1 MNDKNQLI
9 PLEELGIAISQNSAL
24 DDELT
29 KSSDYLPQ
37 IRVYGSESTIVKE
50 GKFPMGHLGLYVTA
64 ENVIDLGGQVDCLV
78 INKRPRA
85 SIVTGDTPVSFY
97 GVWNNEKREWDCS
110 RPEFQDTKDRAKAKE
125 QGYLAGYEFLLYV
138 PSVQK
143 YGLFLMGNPTLR
155 RESPNMVALV
165 GKAATA
171 KVKLIKTA
179 KFTWHGITIFE
190 CTTPF
195 EIPSIEDMLS
205 KNRDFMN
212 PASSKVELADDGE
225 SSDRAR

>member
-1 MNDKNQLI
+1 MNELI
-9 PLEELGIAISQNSAL
+9 PLSELGIQVSKNEAL
-24 DDELT
+24 DDDLT

-37 IRVYGSESTIVKE
+37 VRVYGSESTLVKE

-64 ENVIDLGGQVDCLV
+64 ENIIDLGDQFDSLV

-97 GVWNNEKREWDCS
+97 GKWTGSEWDCDN
-110 RPEFQDTKDRAKAKE
+110 PEFQDCKDRAKAKE
-125 QGYLAGYEFLLYV
+125 QGYLAGYEFLVYI
-138 PSVQK
+138 PSIQK

-165 GKAATA
+165 GCAATT
-171 KVKLIKTA
+171 KIKLIKTA
-179 KFTWHGITIFE
+179 KFTWHGVTIFE

-195 EIPSIEDMLS
+195 DIPDKEDLIS
-205 KNRDFMN
+205 QHRSFLN
-212 PASSKVELADDGE
+212 PASSKVELAEE
-225 SSDRAR
+225 SSSNRAR